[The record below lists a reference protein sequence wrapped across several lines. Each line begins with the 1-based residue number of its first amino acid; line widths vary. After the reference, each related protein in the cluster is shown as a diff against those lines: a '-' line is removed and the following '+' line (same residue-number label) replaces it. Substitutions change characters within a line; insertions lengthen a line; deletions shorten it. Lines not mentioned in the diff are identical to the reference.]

1 MLNTICSIRKIFLF
15 FTSALFLALLLGYS
29 ASINKTSE
37 MVQSTSI
44 KKRDI
49 KYNTENCSKSL
60 IDDFMDFEGFDN
72 NKDNFSSLIVPNYI
86 HLIFLNKNEFKFYEY
101 VNIFAIFLNQKPD
114 RIYLHCDLCDF
125 KGRYWE
131 EMNSIEEL
139 RKIFVINRI
148 PTRDTIFGTK
158 AGWIHHRFISL
169 VYFLFLSY

>member
-1 MLNTICSIRKIFLF
+1 MHYKLLVIKFLLIFSIFSVLLFTVFLR
-15 FTSALFLALLLGYS
+15 YS
-29 ASINKTSE
+29 TAEVQQGILIQKSE
-37 MVQSTSI
+37 
-44 KKRDI
+44 
-49 KYNTENCSKSL
+49 YNTENYTKSL

-72 NKDNFSSLIVPNYI
+72 NRENFSSLIVPNYI

-101 VNIFAIFLNQKPD
+101 VNIYAVFLNQKPD

-148 PTRDTIFGTK
+148 PTHNTIFGK
-158 AGWIHHRFISL
+158 KVGWIHHRFIPKFTF
-169 VYFLFLSY
+169 YN

>member
-1 MLNTICSIRKIFLF
+1 MYNKLFVIKCLLIFSIYSILLFAVFLR
-15 FTSALFLALLLGYS
+15 YS
-29 ASINKTSE
+29 TYNKPVEKQQSISIQKSE
-37 MVQSTSI
+37 V
-44 KKRDI
+44 KH
-49 KYNTENCSKSL
+49 NTENCTKSL
-60 IDDFMDFEGFDN
+60 IDDFMDFEGIDN
-72 NKDNFSSLIVPNYI
+72 NRDNFSSLIVPNYI

-101 VNIFAIFLNQKPD
+101 VNIYAVFLNQKPD

-125 KGRYWE
+125 KGRYWD

-169 VYFLFLSY
+169 FYFMFLNI

>member
-1 MLNTICSIRKIFLF
+1 MLLSVYSILLF
-15 FTSALFLALLLGYS
+15 GLFSHY
-29 ASINKTSE
+29 
-37 MVQSTSI
+37 STSN
-44 KKRDI
+44 KRVEKQQSI
-49 KYNTENCSKSL
+49 SIQNSEVKYSSQNCTKSL

-101 VNIFAIFLNQKPD
+101 VNIYAVFLNQKPD

-158 AGWIHHRFISL
+158 AGWIHHRFITVL
-169 VYFLFLSY
+169 